1 MIPDAWAR
9 KRGRSRAAGI
19 AGAAFVLLA
28 LQPMLPAVAQTGG
41 GPDSEAVEPGGLAVE
56 TAEFLVVLTD
66 GEGGRQAIASTL
78 VPYLPNRACFGW
90 RIRLAEAPA
99 MVRLREVLQLPTAP
113 AFWSGEDDAYS
124 PHKYSA
130 DRTTATTEQFAAPKD
145 GWIGSSWCIV
155 EGDPVGAHSIEVFI
169 DDRLIRHFD
178 FEVKRPANGV
188 GN

>member
-1 MIPDAWAR
+1 MISDAKTPQGCSSTLAR
-9 KRGRSRAAGI
+9 FAA
-19 AGAAFVLLA
+19 ALVALLA
-28 LQPMLPAVAQTGG
+28 VQSVAPAAAQSAEGSG
-41 GPDSEAVEPGGLAVE
+41 ELAVE
-56 TAEFLVVLTD
+56 TAEFLVLLTD
-66 GEGGRQAIASTL
+66 GEGGRQAIASSL

-90 RIRLAEAPA
+90 RIRLTDAPA

-113 AFWSGEDDAYS
+113 AFWSGEDDTYS

-155 EGDPVGAHSIEVFI
+155 EGDPVGAHFIEVFI

-178 FEVKRPANGV
+178 FEVRRPSDNPEKQ
-188 GN
+188 